1 MKTIKLKDL
10 TLELNDEQV
19 KELKIQLNNEKQGRW
34 KPEEIDER
42 YFYIIDSGYI
52 ESMIYDND
60 YIDNFRYSI
69 GNMYETKEEAEEA
82 LKTGWVAQL
91 QAETRIKD
99 YIAEKGYDTNVD
111 WSDTTMKKFFIFY
124 DYDYKKIK
132 GDWVYRSKTS
142 NLSCFIKEE
151 DRDDVMEHCAD
162 DYKLLLG
169 IE

>member
-34 KPEEIDER
+34 KPEIDES
-42 YFYIIDSGYI
+42 YWFIDDFEDAEYAIYDDNSIDS
-52 ESMIYDND
+52 
-60 YIDNFRYSI
+60 FRHSI
-69 GNMYETKEEAEEA
+69 GNMYETEEEAREA

-91 QAETRIKD
+91 QARKRIDD

-111 WSDTTMKKFFIFY
+111 WNDDNTKKYLISYSFDTKKVE
-124 DYDYKKIK
+124 
-132 GDWVYRSKTS
+132 GDWIYSHKISTLPYFV
-142 NLSCFIKEE
+142 KEE
-151 DRDDVMEHCAD
+151 DRDDVMKHCAD

-169 IE
+169 VE